1 MPLCLR
7 ILPVRRPRRAL
18 QRRLSA
24 QILLL
29 CLLCFLCLLCL
40 LCLLFLLF
48 LLFLILLWWKLL
60 LQILRF
66 SAQILLLLLFQI
78 SCCTRA

>member
-29 CLLCFLCLLCL
+29 LLLCL
-40 LCLLFLLF
+40 MF
-48 LLFLILLWWKLL
+48 LLFLILLRWKLL

-78 SCCTRA
+78 SCCTRT

>member
-7 ILPVRRPRRAL
+7 ILPVRRLRRAL

-29 CLLCFLCLLCL
+29 
-40 LCLLFLLF
+40 
-48 LLFLILLWWKLL
+48 LLWWKLL